1 MENKLKLNTYLF
13 VTMLIAGALNSPSAQ
28 SQEVKLGDLVILQ
41 PWSRAAPRGAEVA
54 PSYLTIENKGTAAD
68 RLVGGSTEA
77 AEKLEIQQ
85 ISMVG
90 GGMTVQPVNGGL
102 AISPGEKVVLAPGGY
117 RLALLK
123 LKSPLKKGTKV
134 SMTLEFEKAG
144 KAAVLFDVLAAA
156 AKGPAAP
163 PKALPNSG
171 ADDSKMKK

>member
-1 MENKLKLNTYLF
+1 MEKKLKLSRYLF
-13 VTMLIAGALNSPSAQ
+13 VAMLIAGALNSPPAQ

-41 PWSRAAPRGAEVA
+41 PWSRAAPRGAEVGTG
-54 PSYLTIENKGTAAD
+54 YLTIENKGTTAD
-68 RLVGGSTEA
+68 RMVGGSTEV
-77 AEKLEIQQ
+77 AEKLQIQQ
-85 ISMVG
+85 ISMIG
-90 GGMTVQPVNGGL
+90 GGMAVQPVEGGL

-123 LKSPLKKGTKV
+123 LKSQLKKGTKV

-144 KAAVLFDVLAAA
+144 QVTVSFDVLGAA
-156 AKGPAAP
+156 AKGPAAA